1 MADSEK
7 QDWDGP
13 MGKGGEVFAREA
25 YELCE
30 VIPSYRVGQ
39 SVRITFYSCLA
50 IHSLASMTFSRM
62 STSLDFHSLSRAYEE
77 MVKMGRGGNYI

>member
-13 MGKGGEVFAREA
+13 MGKGGEEFAREA

-30 VIPSYRVGQ
+30 VMPSYRLGW
-39 SVRITFYSCLA
+39 SVRIAFYSCLA

-62 STSLDFHSLSRAYEE
+62 STLREE
-77 MVKMGRGGNYI
+77 TRLPFAVESI